1 MSRIVLKKG
10 REHSLLRR
18 HPWVFSGAVEAV
30 RDGDPVPGET
40 VDIVSHGGDW
50 LARGAFS
57 PDSNILA
64 RVWTFARDE
73 TVDASFFARRIAS
86 AVSLRL
92 PAVGASH
99 LLPASCASWN
109 SAMAAARST
118 PPGGFA
124 ATPLSEGGETKD
136 APPSKRGD
144 APLSSSVLPPS
155 ERGDAP
161 KGQGGVLRASPKTGR
176 GGASISEQLQ
186 THAAAAAQVV
196 FLGTDSARV
205 RSVADA
211 FEAGLERS
219 DFASVSGRIDE
230 HRLQELVGFYAEHR
244 AGLLSDADRVSLL
257 EGESGRARLVRRSV
271 RAVFSPVPA
280 LFQRDEDPFRL
291 LDSFVKGLLTTSTG
305 AWREEEGWPTATAPD
320 GRTAVLLSLVLPSA
334 DASDLERLPV
344 VVGRLERLRNA
355 VASDD
360 VEILFSGVPF
370 HTVDIAG
377 RCKRD
382 IAVLS
387 VFSLVFILSLAL
399 FVFRSVRPLAWIAA
413 ALLFSSVCGFTA
425 LALLF
430 PRFHLLSC
438 VFGTTLLGLTVD
450 YSFHTLLS
458 RDSQRTLRNN
468 LFLSWATTLV
478 GVLPLFLS
486 GLPVLVQTAT
496 FLAAGLTAALAF
508 VLVYEFRRTEY
519 SPLPLRGIPPL
530 GGGQDKG
537 EGLRSIFPH
546 EEGHTRGKAP
556 LREGGGGNAAG
567 GSTPSGTPAR
577 PATYLLT
584 ARILFAILLF
594 AALLIGLP
602 RLRLRNSLA
611 DLHRP
616 SPSLVQSERIF
627 HELNAT
633 KDGASGFLLFQGNTL
648 DEALAHEEAAADLLA
663 DAPRL
668 SRLLPS
674 LSRRTENAA
683 LVETFR
689 REQGGMFESYCH
701 FTPLPAP
708 DPKPWSP
715 AEIPDVLAS
724 RMLLPAGETVCTVV
738 PGVSRPETPIPGAVY
753 VSPTETLSEFLV
765 RYQAAALRLL
775 ALAGT
780 FLVVL
785 LAVRFRLAT
794 WKILLP
800 SIAGISAGFALLG
813 LLGTPLNLFHILACF
828 MLLGMSLDY
837 TIFLASDCRRNLRSV
852 SCSLLTSLAGF
863 GALAFVSFPLVR
875 SMGQI
880 LGVGLTVSYA
890 VSLLLFA
897 SPSAPA
903 PEAAEQAASPLG
915 MEILYRLY
923 RLFGKRTLDRLALIP
938 CACAWAFHPAVR
950 RRAGSFR
957 KLRNFV
963 QTLVDKLVVLSDGP
977 EQPVLVPDD
986 HPDTRDFFA
995 DLAARKGIFMLTS
1008 HLGNAEALPALGKPG
1023 VVFHA
1028 FLHREQTAIFNA
1040 FCANHAK
1047 RTDIRIHPVSGFDV
1061 GTVFEAG
1068 SWLDDG
1074 DCLVMAGDRGFGRT
1088 RPHAFRNGTLDFPV
1102 GVFRLAK
1109 TLEHP
1114 VYFAACIQDA
1124 PNHYRVLFR
1133 HLPCDDTL
1141 FEAYLDVLAPLVD
1154 RFPDQWYHWNFI
1166 SQGSPST
1173 TKS

>member
-1 MSRIVLKKG
+1 MKKALRALLPLLPLVG
-10 REHSLLRR
+10 AAALFLFRPPAAETSL
-18 HPWVFSGAVEAV
+18 FSLFGS
-30 RDGDPVPGET
+30 RDG
-40 VDIVSHGGDW
+40 
-50 LARGAFS
+50 A
-57 PDSNILA
+57 
-64 RVWTFARDE
+64 
-73 TVDASFFARRIAS
+73 IAE
-86 AVSLRL
+86 
-92 PAVGASH
+92 
-99 LLPASCASWN
+99 N
-109 SAMAAARST
+109 
-118 PPGGFA
+118 
-124 ATPLSEGGETKD
+124 
-136 APPSKRGD
+136 
-144 APLSSSVLPPS
+144 
-155 ERGDAP
+155 
-161 KGQGGVLRASPKTGR
+161 
-176 GGASISEQLQ
+176 LQ

-196 FLGTDSARV
+196 FLGTNSTRV
-205 RSVADA
+205 RSVANA
-211 FEAGLERS
+211 FEAGLKRT

-230 HRLQELVGFYAEHR
+230 RRLQELADFYAAHR
-244 AGLLSDADRVSLL
+244 AGLISDADRASLL
-257 EGESGRARLVRRSV
+257 EGETGRARLARRSI
-271 RAVFSPVPA
+271 RAVFGPVPA
-280 LFQRDEDPFRL
+280 LFPRDEDPFRL
-291 LDSFVKGLLTTSTG
+291 LDSFVKGLLETSSG
-305 AWREEEGWPTATAPD
+305 AWREEYGWPTATAPD
-320 GRTAVLLSLVLPSA
+320 GRTAILLSLVLPSA
-334 DASDLERLPV
+334 DASDLERLPAII
-344 VVGRLERLRNA
+344 GRLERLRDS
-355 VASDD
+355 VAADN

-370 HTVDIAG
+370 HTVDISG

-387 VFSLVFILSLAL
+387 VFSLVFILGLAL

-413 ALLFSSVCGFTA
+413 ALLFSSACGFTA

-458 RDSQRTLRNN
+458 RDPPRALRNN
-468 LFLSWATTLV
+468 LLLSWATTLV

-496 FLAAGLTAALAF
+496 FLATGLTAALAF
-508 VLVYEFRRTEY
+508 VLVYEFHGRDSQTVN
-519 SPLPLRGIPPL
+519 
-530 GGGQDKG
+530 G
-537 EGLRSIFPH
+537 E
-546 EEGHTRGKAP
+546 
-556 LREGGGGNAAG
+556 NAMNRAG
-567 GSTPSGTPAR
+567 SDRWAGR
-577 PATYLLT
+577 PFSSLLA
-584 ARILFAILLF
+584 ARILVAILL
-594 AALLIGLP
+594 AALLLVGLP
-602 RLRLRNSLA
+602 RLRLRSSFA

-616 SPSLVQSERIF
+616 SPALIRSERIF

-633 KDGASGFLLFQGNTL
+633 QDTASGFLLFQGDTL
-648 DEALAHEEAAADLLA
+648 DEALAREEAAADLLA

-689 REQGGMFESYCH
+689 REQGTLFESYCH
-701 FTPLPAP
+701 FSPSPTP
-708 DPKPWSP
+708 DPKPWVLK
-715 AEIPDVLAS
+715 EIPDVLSS
-724 RMLLPAGETVCTVV
+724 RMLLNMGKTVCTVV
-738 PGVSRPETPIPGAVY
+738 PGVSRPETPVLGAVY
-753 VSPTETLSEFLV
+753 VSPTETLTEFLI

-775 ALAGT
+775 ALAGA
-780 FLVVL
+780 FL
-785 LAVRFRLAT
+785 LALLVIRFRLAT
-794 WKILLP
+794 WKILL
-800 SIAGISAGFALLG
+800 SSLAGILAGFALLG

-880 LGVGLTVSYA
+880 LGVGLMVSYA
-890 VSLLLFA
+890 VALLLFS
-897 SPSAPA
+897 SPSPPA

-915 MEILYRLY
+915 MEVLYRLY

-950 RRAGSFR
+950 RRGSFR

-963 QTLVDKLVVLSDGP
+963 QTLVDKLVILSDGP

-986 HPDTRDFFA
+986 HPDTQDFFA
-995 DLAARKGIFMLTS
+995 DLKARKGIFLLTS

-1028 FLHREQTAIFNA
+1028 FLHREQTAVFNA
-1040 FCANHAK
+1040 FCARHAK
-1047 RTDIRIHPVSGFDV
+1047 RTDVRIHPVSGFDV

-1068 SWLDDG
+1068 AWLDSG

-1088 RPHAFRNGTLDFPV
+1088 RPHAFRNETCDFPV

-1124 PNHYRVLFR
+1124 PNRYRVLFR
-1133 HLPCDDTL
+1133 HLPCDDSL
-1141 FEAYLDVLAPLVD
+1141 FEAYLGVLAPLVD
-1154 RFPDQWYHWNFI
+1154 RFPDQWYHWDFT
-1166 SQGSPST
+1166 SQASPPT
-1173 TKS
+1173 TKP

>member
-1 MSRIVLKKG
+1 MKKALRALLPLLPLVG
-10 REHSLLRR
+10 AAALFLFRPPAAETSL
-18 HPWVFSGAVEAV
+18 FSLFGS
-30 RDGDPVPGET
+30 RDG
-40 VDIVSHGGDW
+40 
-50 LARGAFS
+50 A
-57 PDSNILA
+57 
-64 RVWTFARDE
+64 
-73 TVDASFFARRIAS
+73 IAE
-86 AVSLRL
+86 
-92 PAVGASH
+92 
-99 LLPASCASWN
+99 N
-109 SAMAAARST
+109 
-118 PPGGFA
+118 
-124 ATPLSEGGETKD
+124 
-136 APPSKRGD
+136 
-144 APLSSSVLPPS
+144 
-155 ERGDAP
+155 
-161 KGQGGVLRASPKTGR
+161 
-176 GGASISEQLQ
+176 LQ

-196 FLGTDSARV
+196 FLGTNSTRV
-205 RSVADA
+205 RSVANA

-219 DFASVSGRIDE
+219 DFASVSGRIDQR
-230 HRLQELVGFYAEHR
+230 RLQELAGFYTSHR
-244 AGLLSDADRVSLL
+244 AGLLSDADRASLL
-257 EGESGRARLVRRSV
+257 EGEAGRARLVRRSI

-291 LDSFVKGLLTTSTG
+291 LDSFVKGLLATSTG
-305 AWREEEGWPTATAPD
+305 AWREEEGWPTATALD
-320 GRTAVLLSLVLPSA
+320 GRTAVLLSLVLPSS
-334 DASDLERLPV
+334 DASDLERLPAI
-344 VVGRLERLRNA
+344 VGRLEQLRDSLA
-355 VASDD
+355 ADD

-370 HTVDIAG
+370 HTVDISG

-387 VFSLVFILSLAL
+387 VFSLAFILGLAL

-413 ALLFSSVCGFTA
+413 ALLFSSACGFTA

-430 PRFHLLSC
+430 PHFHLLSC

-458 RDSQRTLRNN
+458 QDPPRALRNN
-468 LFLSWATTLV
+468 LLLSWATTLV

-519 SPLPLRGIPPL
+519 SPLPRWGIPPL
-530 GGGQDKG
+530 GGGQNK
-537 EGLRSIFPH
+537 E
-546 EEGHTRGKAP
+546 KAP
-556 LREGGGGNAAG
+556 LREGGGGKAAG
-567 GSTPSGTPAR
+567 GSTSCDAQGR
-577 PATYLLT
+577 QQCRLLT
-584 ARILFAILLF
+584 VRILLAILL
-594 AALLIGLP
+594 AATLFVGLP

-616 SPSLVQSERIF
+616 SPALVRSERIF
-627 HELNAT
+627 HEFNAT
-633 KDGASGFLLFQGNTL
+633 KDGASGFLLFQGDTL
-648 DEALAHEEAAADLLA
+648 DEALAREEAAADLLA

-689 REQGGMFESYCH
+689 REQGALFESYCH
-701 FTPLPAP
+701 FSPAPTP
-708 DPKPWSP
+708 DPKPWTLE
-715 AEIPDVLAS
+715 EIPDVLSS
-724 RMLLPAGETVCTVV
+724 RMLLTVGKSVCTVV

-753 VSPTETLSEFLV
+753 VSPTETLTEFLV

-775 ALAGT
+775 AIAGA
-780 FLVVL
+780 FL
-785 LAVRFRLAT
+785 LALLAARFRFTT

-800 SIAGISAGFALLG
+800 SFAGIGAGFALLG
-813 LLGTPLNLFHILACF
+813 LLETPLNLFHILACF

-880 LGVGLTVSYA
+880 LGVGLMVSYA
-890 VSLLLFA
+890 VALLLFS
-897 SPSAPA
+897 SPSP
-903 PEAAEQAASPLG
+903 PTSEAAEQAASPLG
-915 MEILYRLY
+915 MEVLYRLY
-923 RLFGKRTLDRLALIP
+923 CLFGKRTLDRLALIP

-950 RRAGSFR
+950 RRGSFR

-963 QTLVDKLVVLSDGP
+963 QTLVDKLVILSDGP

-995 DLAARKGIFMLTS
+995 DLKARKGIFLLTS
-1008 HLGNAEALPALGKPG
+1008 HLGNAEALPALGKPS

-1028 FLHREQTAIFNA
+1028 FLHREQTAVFNA
-1040 FCANHAK
+1040 FCARHAK
-1047 RTDIRIHPVSGFDV
+1047 RTDVRIHPVSGFDV

-1068 SWLDDG
+1068 AWLDDG
-1074 DCLVMAGDRGFGRT
+1074 ACLVMAGDRGFGRT
-1088 RPHAFRNGTLDFPV
+1088 RPHAFRNETRDFPV

-1114 VYFAACIQDA
+1114 VYFAACIQEA
-1124 PNHYRVLFR
+1124 PNRYRVLFR

-1154 RFPDQWYHWNFI
+1154 RFPDQWYHWNFT
-1166 SQGSPST
+1166 SQASPPT
-1173 TKS
+1173 TKP